1 MKEKNMIQVT
11 KHYKAGCKESFID
24 ADGSHWQLVK
34 NVWFNYNPALD
45 EDWIESSLTWSEIVE
60 TFGPM
65 YKVGSSVSASLR

>member
-1 MKEKNMIQVT
+1 MKERNMIQVT
-11 KHYKAGCKESFID
+11 KHYRAGRKESFID
-24 ADGSHWQLVK
+24 ADGSHWQLVN

-65 YKVGSSVSASLR
+65 YKVGTAASASLR